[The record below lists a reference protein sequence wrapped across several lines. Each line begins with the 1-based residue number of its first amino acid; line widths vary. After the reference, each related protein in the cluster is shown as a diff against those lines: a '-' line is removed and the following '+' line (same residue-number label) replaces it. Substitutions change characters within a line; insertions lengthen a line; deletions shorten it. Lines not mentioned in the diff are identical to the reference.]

1 MGKFMRNP
9 GLICFCILLSCIIP
23 LCAQFRQVVLYP
35 GDSAFALIQ
44 KLVDA
49 YKPLVVLDYS
59 TARTKM
65 YTQIYNQDDSVA
77 CVYSGHHLYLDPQ
90 SPDPIGYLSKNGND
104 NGINCEHSF
113 PQSKGADWG
122 NARSDM
128 HHLFPTRAEVNEARS
143 NFPFAEIIDS
153 KTETWYYRSFGI
165 NRKPSE
171 NIDDYSESI
180 QGYFE
185 PREDHKGNVARAIFY
200 FFTMYELQADRNFFE
215 SMRQTLCQWH
225 LADPVDSLEWARSH
239 VISTYQENKANPFV
253 LDCSLARR
261 CFCPAIPDCMGIVK
275 NDDATKLSAYSFP
288 NPSRSIPQFNW
299 PSSCFPAD
307 VSILNSTGLA
317 LGQYRCHSNEELSN
331 ATKNAINAPGLF
343 HLSAQCEGKNKPFSM
358 QIVILP

>member
-1 MGKFMRNP
+1 MRNAVFQ
-9 GLICFCILLSCIIP
+9 CFCILIASSLPLS
-23 LCAQFRQVVLYP
+23 AQFRQVVIYP
-35 GDSAFALIQ
+35 GDSSYALIQ

-77 CVYSGHHLYLDPQ
+77 CVYSGHHLYLDPL

-104 NGINCEHSF
+104 NGINCEHSY

-128 HHLFPTRAEVNEARS
+128 HHLFPTRAAVNEARS
-143 NFPFAEIIDS
+143 NFPFAEIVDS

-171 NIDDYSESI
+171 NIDGYSESI

-185 PREDHKGNVARAIFY
+185 PREDHKGNVARAVFY

-225 LADPVDSLEWARSH
+225 LADPVDSLEWSRSH
-239 VISTYQENKANPFV
+239 LIGSYQEDKANPFV

-275 NDDATKLSAYSFP
+275 NEDATRLLTQSFP
-288 NPSRSIPQFNW
+288 NPSQGFPHFNW
-299 PSSCFPAD
+299 PPSCFPAD
-307 VSILNSTGLA
+307 VKIFNSTGLT
-317 LGQYRCHSNEELSN
+317 LGQYRCHSNDELSN
-331 ATKNAINAPGLF
+331 ATRTALNAPGFF
-343 HLSAQCEGKNKPFSM
+343 HLFAQCDKNRKPLSL